1 MCPLSTTHDSTQ
13 PNTSSKSTKNQLIGA
28 RETLLNLNLLKVLKA
43 HSKVLKDPAPFV
55 LFKEFS
61 ESGLDFMLYFWV
73 DLSTTSSIKVASD
86 MRHHILSLF
95 RQEGVDI
102 PYPQMDV
109 RFPAAPERGG
119 AVPKPPKPKA
129 EGNASAS

>member
-1 MCPLSTTHDSTQ
+1 MC
-13 PNTSSKSTKNQLIGA
+13 SS
-28 RETLLNLNLLKVLKA
+28 
-43 HSKVLKDPAPFV
+43 
-55 LFKEFS
+55 
-61 ESGLDFMLYFWV
+61 
-73 DLSTTSSIKVASD
+73 DL
-86 MRHHILSLF
+86 ILSLF

>member
-1 MCPLSTTHDSTQ
+1 MNGDTSTNDCVFAMLARAVDAGKGLFVQQAHHAVALGHRTQ
-13 PNTSSKSTKNQLIGA
+13 
-28 RETLLNLNLLKVLKA
+28 
-43 HSKVLKDPAPFV
+43 D
-55 LFKEFS
+55 
-61 ESGLDFMLYFWV
+61 
-73 DLSTTSSIKVASD
+73 D